1 MVLAPIGEPDIMR
14 VHDPAAQET
23 TMATAALPFAQ
34 IANECEAEGLTPKN
48 AERLAHEL
56 AKTFNVK
63 DDEVGIL
70 RIEKQNLVFCYPA
83 KLHSVGSI
91 PLNTSNS
98 VAVRTSN
105 SRRAEVINNFAQIKH
120 TSVFEAVQLSGSGAQ
135 VGGEKSDRH
144 LHVIQKLM
152 SAPVVGP
159 SGTVGVIQISRKGA
173 SAPSSG
179 PDFTPADLQKLVAA
193 AAAVA
198 KCFK

>member
-1 MVLAPIGEPDIMR
+1 
-14 VHDPAAQET
+14 
-23 TMATAALPFAQ
+23 MATAALPFAQ
-34 IANECEAEGLTPKN
+34 IATECEAEGLTPKN
-48 AERLAHEL
+48 AERIGHEL

-63 DDEVGIL
+63 EDEVGIL

-83 KLHSVGSI
+83 KLHNVGSI
-91 PLNTSNS
+91 TLNTSTS

-105 SRRAEVINNFAQIKH
+105 SRRAEIINNFAQIKH
-120 TSVFEAVQLSGSGAQ
+120 TSVFEAVQLSGSGGQQ

-159 SGTVGVIQISRKGA
+159 NGTLGVLQISRKGTA
-173 SAPSSG
+173 APSSG

-193 AAAVA
+193 AAALA